1 MFNAFDLFLIRQRY
15 EELNKRG
22 ERLYVPVNLDEQSTT
37 ARNPLAGL
45 RQWLSHVSI
54 GHTPR
59 RTGAA
64 HGTVAK

>member
-15 EELNKRG
+15 EELNKRS

-37 ARNPLAGL
+37 RTLLAGL
-45 RQWLSHVSI
+45 RQWLSHASI